1 MTSSEQNHGK
11 RGQDDVLAGE
21 YVLGVLSNEK
31 RRQVEQRMLHD
42 KEFALL
48 VERWQIS
55 FSHFN
60 DDYQELPV
68 NENIFGEIEKRLFG
82 STQDAGHTVSLWSSV
97 IFWRWVS
104 LATTIA
110 AGVAI
115 IFAFGGNLTSK
126 NSGPLVAELSA
137 TDVRVNLLASYDPA
151 SGYLQVIPVA
161 AGASGEKSLELWL
174 VLQKATR
181 FRWASLSQ
189 ANKGNLPFRLN
200 YATILQRVRHSP
212 SVLNHLAGLQPG
224 YHLAQS
230 WLVVLCAHCKVP
242 QVWLGS

>member
-97 IFWRWVS
+97 TFWRWVS

-115 IFAFGGNLTSK
+115 TS
-126 NSGPLVAELSA
+126 LSA
-137 TDVRVNLLASYDPA
+137 
-151 SGYLQVIPVA
+151 VI
-161 AGASGEKSLELWL
+161 
-174 VLQKATR
+174 
-181 FRWASLSQ
+181 
-189 ANKGNLPFRLN
+189 
-200 YATILQRVRHSP
+200 
-212 SVLNHLAGLQPG
+212 
-224 YHLAQS
+224 
-230 WLVVLCAHCKVP
+230 
-242 QVWLGS
+242 

>member
-174 VLQKATR
+174 VLQKGNPVSLGIFKPGKEGELTIPLELRDDITAGTTLAVSLEP
-181 FRWASLSQ
+181 FGGSPTGVPSGPIVAS
-189 ANKGNLPFRLN
+189 G
-200 YATILQRVRHSP
+200 IVRP
-212 SVLNHLAGLQPG
+212 L
-224 YHLAQS
+224 
-230 WLVVLCAHCKVP
+230 
-242 QVWLGS
+242 